1 MIERLGQVLYWG
13 FTGLGVIIVLG
24 AGILWYDL
32 KPPYGFTWDM
42 YILPIIA
49 GGICWLIG
57 RACLYVLSGR

>member
-13 FTGLGVIIVLG
+13 FTGLGVMIVLFG
-24 AGILWYDL
+24 GGSLYTLGTRYLDFFVISV
-32 KPPYGFTWDM
+32 
-42 YILPIIA
+42 IA